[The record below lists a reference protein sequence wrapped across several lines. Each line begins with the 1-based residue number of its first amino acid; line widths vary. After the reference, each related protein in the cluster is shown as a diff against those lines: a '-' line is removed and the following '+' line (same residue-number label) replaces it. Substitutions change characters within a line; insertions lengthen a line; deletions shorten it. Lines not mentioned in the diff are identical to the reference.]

1 MILNVTPLTE
11 RAIYMYQMVAYY
23 SATRVQ
29 RGSLIYPVHST
40 VVKDEVEICNTH
52 TLVRRITINLGKGNV
67 LDLNRGCSAFAEEV
81 LDSVPRSAAHRQLL

>member
-1 MILNVTPLTE
+1 MTLNVTPLTE

-52 TLVRRITINLGKGNV
+52 TLVRRIINLGKENV
-67 LDLNRGCSAFAEEV
+67 LDLNRGYSAFAEEV

>member
-1 MILNVTPLTE
+1 MTLNVTPLTE

-52 TLVRRITINLGKGNV
+52 TLVRRIINLGKGNV
-67 LDLNRGCSAFAEEV
+67 LDLNRGYSAFAEEV